1 MRGKHSNS
9 RTRSFSSESRKD
21 SDSYERDEKASYS
34 KFSPLLPFLA
44 LNIGLAS
51 LHNNN
56 KMVSNSYAIVITN
69 QWTKIY
75 TKGIRKID
83 TGRQM
88 EKGRGERWNERKEK
102 RRSILTSSISFT
114 MEERA
119 SRKEGR

>member
-21 SDSYERDEKASYS
+21 SDSYERNEKASYS
-34 KFSPLLPFLA
+34 KFSPLLPFLS
-44 LNIGLAS
+44 LNIGLPGFF
-51 LHNNN
+51 
-56 KMVSNSYAIVITN
+56 
-69 QWTKIY
+69 TKY
-75 TKGIRKID
+75 QKDRD

-88 EKGRGERWNERKEK
+88 EKGRGERRNERKEK